1 MSGDREAMS
10 DQSPSV
16 HEGAGYD
23 EVYPSG
29 HELVED
35 LSWSLE
41 KEPSTHSPV
50 EEEEKEY
57 EEDEKEEEE
66 KGDWGGGEEE
76 EEEEEEGE
84 GGDEESQVEGDGV
97 VCQVDNSGHRP
108 FILP

>member
-1 MSGDREAMS
+1 MSGDREAAS

-50 EEEEKEY
+50 EEEEKKY

-66 KGDWGGGEEE
+66 KAD
-76 EEEEEEGE
+76 
-84 GGDEESQVEGDGV
+84 
-97 VCQVDNSGHRP
+97 
-108 FILP
+108 